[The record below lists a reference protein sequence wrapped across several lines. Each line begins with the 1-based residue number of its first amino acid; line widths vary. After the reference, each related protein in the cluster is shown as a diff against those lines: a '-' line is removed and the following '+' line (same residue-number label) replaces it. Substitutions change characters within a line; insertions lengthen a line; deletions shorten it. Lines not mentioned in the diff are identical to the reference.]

1 MIILGIDPGTA
12 ITGWGVIKIKEKGN
26 MEFLNCGCIKTSKDT
41 KAEDRLNQIYNE
53 LTKIIK
59 DFSPKILVVEK
70 LFFFKNAKTAIPVS
84 QARGVILLVGA
95 KKKIPIYEFTPLQ
108 VKLNIVGYGRAEKI
122 QVQKMVKKI
131 LNLDEIP
138 RPDDAAD
145 ALGLAISCA
154 YLLDSQKNIKNS

>member
-12 ITGWGVIKIKEKGN
+12 IMGYGLIKAKKGG
-26 MEFLNCGCIKTSKDT
+26 ELEYLDCGCIRTSKDL
-41 KAEDRLNQIYNE
+41 KAEDRLKQIYNE

-59 DFSPKILVVEK
+59 DFKPKILVVEK

-84 QARGVILLVGA
+84 QARGVILLAGA

-122 QVQKMVKKI
+122 QVQKMIKKI
-131 LNLDEIP
+131 LNLKDIP
-138 RPDDAAD
+138 KPDDAAD
-145 ALGLAISCA
+145 ALGLAISYA
-154 YLLDSQKNIKNS
+154 YFLNSQKNTKNS

>member
-1 MIILGIDPGTA
+1 MIIFGIDPGLA
-12 ITGWGVIKIKEKGN
+12 ITGWGVIK
-26 MEFLNCGCIKTSKDT
+26 LNQDKSLEYLDCGCVRTSKDL
-41 KAEDRLNQIYNE
+41 KAEDRLNIIYNE
-53 LTKIIK
+53 LSKIVK
-59 DFSPKILVVEK
+59 DFKPDILSIEK

-122 QVQKMVKKI
+122 QIQKMIKKI
-131 LNLDEIP
+131 LNLDKIP

-145 ALGLAISCA
+145 ALGLAVSYA
-154 YLLDSQKNIKNS
+154 YLVNSQKKAKNS

>member
-1 MIILGIDPGTA
+1 MIILGVDPGTA
-12 ITGWGVIKIKEKGN
+12 TTGWGVIKIENGGN
-26 MEFLNCGCIKTSKDT
+26 LEYLDCGCIKTSKDL

-53 LTKIIK
+53 LFKIIK

-84 QARGVILLVGA
+84 QARGVILLAGA

-122 QVQKMVKKI
+122 QVQKMIKKI

-145 ALGLAISCA
+145 ALGLAISYA
-154 YLLDSQKNIKNS
+154 YLLDSQKNTKNS

>member
-1 MIILGIDPGTA
+1 MIIIGIDPGTA
-12 ITGWGVIKIKEKGN
+12 ITGWGVIK
-26 MEFLNCGCIKTSKDT
+26 LNKDKSLEHLDYGCIKTSRDL
-41 KAEDRLNQIYNE
+41 KAENRLKIIYNE
-53 LTKIIK
+53 LSKIVK
-59 DFSPKILVVEK
+59 DFKPEMLVVEK
-70 LFFFKNAKTAIPVS
+70 LFFFKNAKTVIQVS

-122 QVQKMVKKI
+122 QLQKMIKKI

-145 ALGLAISCA
+145 ALGLAVSYA
-154 YLLDSQKNIKNS
+154 YFVNSQKNFKNS